1 MNEMNAGEAR
11 EKAPIHLWIVGVVSL
26 LWNCMGAFDYSASQL
41 KLEFYMKQFTPE
53 QLEYFYGFPSWAV
66 AFWAFGVWGALAGSV
81 GLLLRKKWAFY
92 AFAVSICGLFVTT
105 IYNFVLTDGAKAMGE
120 GAMAFSVVI
129 WVLALFLLWY
139 SWSQSKKGVLA

>member
-1 MNEMNAGEAR
+1 
-11 EKAPIHLWIVGVVSL
+11 L
-26 LWNCMGAFDYSASQL
+26 
-41 KLEFYMKQFTPE
+41 
-53 QLEYFYGFPSWAV
+53 
-66 AFWAFGVWGALAGSV
+66 GALAGSV

>member
-81 GLLLRKKWAFY
+81 GLLLRKKWAVY